1 MTSENHQ
8 GEERSWPQPVSMR
21 RPHQIAGLVLFL
33 VGGFV
38 IWEALGLRYY
48 TRLGPGPGF
57 ISLWLGVILCA
68 LALLMTLRATFA
80 APEPVAPGFF
90 TDRQGYLSI
99 GAIVLCLVVAVVFLR
114 SLGFSLTLS
123 AILLFLLR
131 VLGRTAWKPAIG
143 AALLGGFGV
152 YYVFVHWLGVPLPA
166 GILAF

>member
-1 MTSENHQ
+1 M
-8 GEERSWPQPVSMR
+8 RQPDSMR
-21 RPHQIAGLVLFL
+21 RPHQIAGLVLL
-33 VGGFV
+33 LLGGFV

-57 ISLWLGVILCA
+57 FSLWLGGILSA
-68 LALLMTLRATFA
+68 LALVMIVRATFA
-80 APEPVAPGFF
+80 APEPIAPGFF

-99 GAIVLCLVVAVVFLR
+99 GAIVLCLIVAATLMR
-114 SLGFSLTLS
+114 SLGYCLTLS

-131 VLGRTAWKPAIG
+131 VLGRTAWKPAIA

>member
-1 MTSENHQ
+1 
-8 GEERSWPQPVSMR
+8 MR
-21 RPHQIAGLVLFL
+21 RPHQIAGLVLL
-33 VGGFV
+33 LLGGFV

-57 ISLWLGVILCA
+57 FSLWLGGILSA
-68 LALLMTLRATFA
+68 LALVMILRATFA
-80 APEPVAPGFF
+80 PPEPIASGFF

-99 GAIVLCLVVAVVFLR
+99 GAIVLCLIVAAAFLR
-114 SLGFSLTLS
+114 PLGFSLTLS

-131 VLGRTAWKPAIG
+131 VLGRSAWKPAIV